1 MITLNLK
8 KSLIAASFLGCSIFS
23 FSLSAQDEGRNS
35 DLIKDSKESLR
46 KMTDKTPSLKT
57 YLDESYGYVVFPKIT
72 KAGIG
77 IGGATGRGTVFQDH
91 EVVGTSRLKQAS
103 FGLQLGGQQYS
114 EVILFKDKKSFQ
126 RFKNG
131 NLKFD
136 AQATAVALKKGAAL
150 DASYY
155 KGVVVFTMVNGGLM
169 YEAAIGG
176 QHFSYESIASAATA
190 ETSST
195 K

>member
-1 MITLNLK
+1 MITLKLK
-8 KSLIAASFLGCSIFS
+8 KSLIAASFIGCSLFS
-23 FSLSAQDEGRNS
+23 FSLSAQDGGKHFDLVRNS
-35 DLIKDSKESLR
+35 RECLG
-46 KMTDKTPSLKT
+46 KMIDKTPTLKT

-77 IGGATGRGTVFQDH
+77 IGGAAGRGIVFQDH
-91 EVVGTSRLKQAS
+91 EVIGTSRLKQAS

-126 RFKNG
+126 RFING

-169 YEAAIGG
+169 YEASIGG
-176 QHFSYESIASAATA
+176 QYFSYEPMTHDATA
-190 ETSST
+190 ETSSV

>member
-23 FSLSAQDEGRNS
+23 FSLSAQDEDRNS
-35 DLIKDSKESLR
+35 DLIKDSQESLM

-77 IGGATGRGTVFQDH
+77 IGGAAGRGTVFQDH

-169 YEAAIGG
+169 YEASIGG

-190 ETSST
+190 KTSST

>member
-23 FSLSAQDEGRNS
+23 LSLCAQDGDRHT
-35 DLIKDSKESLR
+35 DLIENSQESLR
-46 KMTDKTPSLKT
+46 KMTDKTPALKT

-77 IGGATGRGTVFQDH
+77 VGGATGKGTVFQGH

-114 EVILFKDKKSFQ
+114 EVILFKDEKSFQ

-169 YEAAIGG
+169 YEASIGG
-176 QHFSYESIASAATA
+176 QHFSYESIAGAETA
-190 ETSST
+190 ETSSAQ
-195 K
+195 

>member
-1 MITLNLK
+1 MITLKLK
-8 KSLIAASFLGCSIFS
+8 KLFIAASFLGCSLFP
-23 FSLSAQDEGRNS
+23 FGLSAQDGDRHTG
-35 DLIKDSKESLR
+35 LIKDSQESLK
-46 KMTDKTPSLKT
+46 KMTDKTPELKT

-77 IGGATGRGTVFQDH
+77 VGGATGRGTVFQGH
-91 EVVGTSRLKQAS
+91 EAVGTSRLKQAS

-126 RFKNG
+126 RFING

-155 KGVVVFTMVNGGLM
+155 KGVIVFTMVNGGLM
-169 YEAAIGG
+169 YEASIGG
-176 QHFSYESIASAATA
+176 QHFSYESIADVATA
-190 ETSST
+190 ETSSEQ
-195 K
+195 